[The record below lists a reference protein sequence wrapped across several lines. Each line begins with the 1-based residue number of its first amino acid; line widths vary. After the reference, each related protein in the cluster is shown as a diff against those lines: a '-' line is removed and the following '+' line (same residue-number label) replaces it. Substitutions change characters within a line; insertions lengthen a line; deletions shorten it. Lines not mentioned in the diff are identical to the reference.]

1 MPGYADL
8 EISLRKLGDGRF
20 DADLRY
26 NAPDSEAD
34 LRLVKDGKAEFAIQ
48 LADLR
53 AKEPNWDAYGA
64 ALRDAFFVPALREAF
79 SKARQDANSK
89 DAILR
94 IRLLIETNAAELQE
108 LHWETL
114 RDPERDEPLFANGR
128 IAFSRYLSSLD
139 WRPVRSRP
147 RTELRA
153 LIVIASPTDITA
165 YSPGGTALT
174 AIDRGGELARAK
186 TALGEIR
193 SEALT
198 GPGEAT
204 LDSIIRKL
212 RAGYDI
218 LYLVCHGALGK
229 RDSTL
234 YLEGP
239 DGTATITSGTE
250 LVRQVQDLE
259 ERPRLVVLASCQSGG
274 GGVDSRASALAQ
286 ALGPQ
291 LAEAGIPAV
300 IAMRGNVNIGTA
312 SIFMGEFFR
321 ELARDGQIDRAVAAA
336 RKAVAE
342 RPDYWI
348 PVLYLRLR
356 SGRIWYVP
364 GFGGAGGKNLED
376 QWKSICRFVNSGEC
390 VPILGPSLSEP
401 VFGDA
406 REFARE
412 LAEEQGF
419 PMAAWESVDMAKV
432 AQFIQAKTSEGALRQ
447 AVRVAW
453 FQQIQKKYPD
463 LVKPGDTPPV
473 VLDRVMDRML
483 ENEDSPYRILAGPAF
498 GKANLYVSAN
508 ADSLLEIALRKAGR
522 APVEL
527 VSRWRDERTGKAGS
541 PETALQAEVAPDPT
555 PGHPTLFYVFGKSR
569 EEDTWVLTEDDFFDY
584 LIRTSKHKL
593 MPWGVAYQMT
603 VNSLMFLGF
612 PLDDWKFRILFRM
625 VLDQGGAAL
634 LKKKNHVA
642 VQVDPDESTLADA
655 VRAKAYL
662 ERYFGDTKIDI
673 YWGTAADFLK
683 ELNLQLKINRV
694 EETVVA
700 AGGMQW

>member
-1 MPGYADL
+1 M
-8 EISLRKLGDGRF
+8 
-20 DADLRY
+20 
-26 NAPDSEAD
+26 
-34 LRLVKDGKAEFAIQ
+34 
-48 LADLR
+48 
-53 AKEPNWDAYGA
+53 
-64 ALRDAFFVPALREAF
+64 
-79 SKARQDANSK
+79 
-89 DAILR
+89 
-94 IRLLIETNAAELQE
+94 
-108 LHWETL
+108 
-114 RDPERDEPLFANGR
+114 
-128 IAFSRYLSSLD
+128 
-139 WRPVRSRP
+139 
-147 RTELRA
+147 
-153 LIVIASPTDITA
+153 
-165 YSPGGTALT
+165 
-174 AIDRGGELARAK
+174 ARAK
-186 TALGEIR
+186 AALGTMGND
-193 SEALT
+193 ALT

-204 LDSIIRKL
+204 LDKIVRKL
-212 RAGYDI
+212 RDGYDI
-218 LYLVCHGALGK
+218 LYLVCHGMLGK

-234 YLEGP
+234 YLEGA
-239 DGTATITSGTE
+239 DGTAAITSGTE

-274 GGVDSRASALAQ
+274 GGVDSRASELAQ

-300 IAMRGNVNIGTA
+300 IAMRGNVNIDTA
-312 SIFMGEFFR
+312 SIFMAEFFR
-321 ELARDGQIDRAVAAA
+321 ELARDGQIDRAMAVA

-356 SGRIWYVP
+356 SGRIWYVA
-364 GFGGAGGKNLED
+364 GFGGGGGKKLED
-376 QWKSICRFVNSGEC
+376 QWKSICGFVNSGNF

-406 REFARE
+406 RELARE
-412 LAEEQGF
+412 LAQESGF
-419 PMAAWESVDMAKV
+419 PMATWESVDMAKV
-432 AQFIQAKTSEGALRQ
+432 AQFLQAKTSTAALRQ
-447 AVRVAW
+447 TVREAW
-453 FQQIQKKYPD
+453 FERIRKKYPE
-463 LVKPGDTPPV
+463 LVKPGDTPPM
-473 VLDRVMDRML
+473 VLDRVMDQL
-483 ENEDSPYRILAGPAF
+483 LQDEDSPYRILAGPGF
-498 GKANLYVSAN
+498 KKAKVYVSAS
-508 ADSLLEIALRKAGR
+508 ADSLLEIALRKANR

-541 PETALQAEVAPDPT
+541 PETAIQVDEAPEPTAE
-555 PGHPTLFYVFGKSR
+555 HPTLFYVFGKSR
-569 EEDTWVLTEDDFFDY
+569 EAETWVLTEDDFFDY

-634 LKKKNHVA
+634 LRKTNHVA

-683 ELNLQLKINRV
+683 ELNQQLKINKA
-694 EETVVA
+694 EEQMAV
-700 AGGMQW
+700 AGGMEW